1 MHDRPRK
8 CDSPVCGV
16 IKISN
21 KHGMQAGRANEIQS
35 RQCALS
41 GSVFTLPAN
50 PKKRHRHIFRHG
62 EGWQQMGM
70 CKKVSE
76 RSVPETGGIRLRH
89 FRHILI
95 EHFQGTSIGLFD
107 HPQDAQKVLSS
118 VGIGAVECRNLAALE
133 SCRKIFHPNMP
144 LRIRSTAATTNIDA
158 AERNHGATDFKLT
171 SQTCG
176 GNSENHATKRIVG
189 SFQILLDEVGGRA

>member
-41 GSVFTLPAN
+41 GSIFTLPAN
-50 PKKRHRHIFRHG
+50 PEKRHRHIFRHG

-118 VGIGAVECRNLAALE
+118 VGIGAVESRDLAAFE

-158 AERNHGATDFKLT
+158 AERNHGETGFKLT
-171 SQTCG
+171 SQTYG
-176 GNSENHATKRIVG
+176 GNSENHATQRIG
-189 SFQILLDEVGGRA
+189 RSFQILLDEVGGRP

>member
-1 MHDRPRK
+1 M
-8 CDSPVCGV
+8 CGV

-35 RQCALS
+35 RQRALS
-41 GSVFTLPAN
+41 GSVFTLPTN

-62 EGWQQMGM
+62 EGRQQMGM

-76 RSVPETGGIRLRH
+76 RRVAETGGICLRH

-95 EHFQGTSIGLFD
+95 EHFQRTSIGLFD
-107 HPQDAQKVLSS
+107 HPQNTQKVLAS
-118 VGIGAVECRNLAALE
+118 VGIGAVECRDLAAFE

-144 LRIRSTAATTNIDA
+144 LGIRSTAATTNIDA
-158 AERNHGATDFKLT
+158 AEGNHRKVKFKLT

-176 GNSENHATKRIVG
+176 GNSENHSENHDMQRIGG
-189 SFQILLDEVGGRA
+189 SFQILLDEVSGRA